1 MKKEKEKKL
10 NFILKIVEATFK
22 FLSKFKCAC
31 CNSTCIVEK
40 NCPEQTKLKSDN
52 E

>member
-1 MKKEKEKKL
+1 MSKEKNNKR
-10 NFILKIVEATFK
+10 NFILKLVEATFK

-40 NCPEQTKLKSDN
+40 ECPEPKQVNGN

>member
-1 MKKEKEKKL
+1 MNTEKEKRR
-10 NFILKIVEATFK
+10 NFILKLIEATFK

-40 NCPEQTKLKSDN
+40 ESPTLNQNPTTNK
-52 E
+52 